1 MQYKHLKLSY
11 LERMAGGDAEDRR
24 QLLKMLV
31 QDLAAYPEKMQAAFQ
46 EEDWPRLEKQA
57 HYFKSTLPFTG
68 YQKLIGLNQALY
80 QSLRDGADVEH
91 LPGLLQQIK
100 KESQAVLAEAQRALE
115 QA

>member
-1 MQYKHLKLSY
+1 MQYKHLELSY

-31 QDLAAYPEKMQAAFQ
+31 QDLAEYPDKMQTSFQ
-46 EEDWPRLEKQA
+46 NEDWPRLEKQA

-68 YQKLIGLNQALY
+68 YQKLIDLNQSLH
-80 QSLRDGADVEH
+80 QSLRTGKRAAD

-100 KESQAVLAEAQRALE
+100 KESQAVLVEAQRALE
-115 QA
+115 QE